1 MATALG
7 VLTTAALGQWQLSRA
22 AQKEAIDAQW
32 VAQAALP
39 ILFGADVLEA
49 KGQAHQLTGRL
60 VQLTGHWLAEHTVY
74 LDNRQMQGRAGFY
87 VLTPLQLSGT
97 NDVVVVQRGWVPRNF
112 EQRKQLPEISTP
124 VGELTLK
131 GRLAG
136 PPSRLY
142 DLGGTESG
150 AIRQNLDLE
159 SFSLELKTQSV
170 QTFRLITEVSV
181 QQSSETVADGLLRNW
196 PVIKSGVDKHYG
208 YAFQW
213 FALSLLMV
221 GLFLWFQFFK
231 SRQHHE

>member
-1 MATALG
+1 MATIVG

-60 VQLTGHWLAEHTVY
+60 VQLTGYWLAEHTVY

-124 VGELTLK
+124 MGELTLK